1 MKATGK
7 LIGIAALAMLL
18 LAAMG
23 INAQTMYRWVD
34 ANGNV
39 VYSDQPPP
47 PDAREARALKG
58 PKATTSDDDDTDVD
72 TAYEDQEEEFQRRR
86 AKAAEDQTKAEQE
99 AALAEERKRNCEMAR
114 SNLQTLTAET
124 RITRRNAQGETV
136 YLSDEQI
143 ARERAQAQKSVE
155 EWCGSR

>member
-39 VYSDQPPP
+39 VYSDP
-47 PDAREARALKG
+47 G
-58 PKATTSDDDDTDVD
+58 DV
-72 TAYEDQEEEFQRRR
+72 AP
-86 AKAAEDQTKAEQE
+86 
-99 AALAEERKRNCEMAR
+99 C
-114 SNLQTLTAET
+114 
-124 RITRRNAQGETV
+124 
-136 YLSDEQI
+136 
-143 ARERAQAQKSVE
+143 
-155 EWCGSR
+155 